1 MIQVANDNGLGWD
14 YSRVGCK
21 KGLNSGNISIIKPMG
36 FTWGV
41 RERLNVGYERTR
53 GRSDAYNSLAWAT
66 GKMKLLLSERGR
78 K

>member
-1 MIQVANDNGLGWD
+1 
-14 YSRVGCK
+14 
-21 KGLNSGNISIIKPMG
+21 MG